1 MPVCLDMLRP
11 APGGWGGGLFRGLAL
26 MGLIRGLGCEIG
38 FGPCGV
44 LWLPVCWLRPG
55 FENRGIPPF
64 SDWSML
70 PPLVVEVVSA
80 D

>member
-1 MPVCLDMLRP
+1 
-11 APGGWGGGLFRGLAL
+11 